1 MEIAMTLSDWLLL
14 GAGLLLVPGL
24 WALFG
29 AGKGGYRWLLRAL
42 GAGLLLGALVLGGA
56 GLLLRQYL
64 WLLDDVPAATLALKQ
79 LGPQRYRA
87 TLVIGTEPPREFVL
101 LGDQWQVDARVVR
114 WTLPGRLAGL
124 PPVYRFERLSGRYAD
139 VDQDRSAER
148 SVHALR
154 EGWDFWEFRTR
165 YLANLAI
172 ADARWGSAAYLPMAD
187 GARFVVY
194 VSPGGGLVAKPADAA
209 TEAMVDAAGW

>member
-1 MEIAMTLSDWLLL
+1 MTLSDWLLL
-14 GAGLLLVPGL
+14 GAALLLLFGLLAWLR
-24 WALFG
+24 
-29 AGKGGYRWLLRAL
+29 AGKGGYRWLLRTL
-42 GAGLLLGALVLGGA
+42 GAGLVLGALLLGGA

-64 WLLDDVPAATLALKQ
+64 WLLDDVPAATLSLVQ
-79 LGPQRYRA
+79 LAPQQFRA
-87 TLVIGTEPPREFVL
+87 TLVTADEPPREFVL

-124 PPVYRFERLSGRYAD
+124 PPVYRFERISGRYAD

-165 YLANLAI
+165 YLADLPI

>member
-1 MEIAMTLSDWLLL
+1 MTLSDWLLL
-14 GAGLLLVPGL
+14 GAALLLLLGL
-24 WALFG
+24 WAWLR
-29 AGKGGYRWLLRAL
+29 AGKGGYRWLLRTL
-42 GAGLLLGALVLGGA
+42 GAGLVLGALVVGGA
-56 GLLLRQYL
+56 GMLLRQYL
-64 WLLDDVPAATLALKQ
+64 WLLDDVPAATLSLVQ
-79 LGPQRYRA
+79 LAPQQFRA
-87 TLVIGTEPPREFVL
+87 TLVIGAEPPREFVL

-124 PPVYRFERLSGRYAD
+124 PPVYRFERISGRYAD

-148 SVHALR
+148 SVHSLR

-165 YLANLAI
+165 YLAKLPI

-194 VSPGGGLVAKPADAA
+194 VSAGGGLVAKPADAA